1 MSNICF
7 GDVVLSRDGSAK
19 GTVVG
24 LSVRYCAACGRVSP
38 CANVR
43 WEDGK
48 LTKPCTRGTM
58 KLVKRS
64 EEGAVWQLT

>member
-38 CANVR
+38 CATVR
-43 WEDGK
+43 WPDGK
-48 LTKPCTRGTM
+48 ITRPCTRGTM
-58 KLVKRS
+58 ERCGS
-64 EEGAVWQLT
+64 NGGGSIWRLT